1 MGILLVVLLAIAVP
15 LVGIGIYNLQ
25 NLLECWTQQKHA
37 QD

>member
-1 MGILLVVLLAIAVP
+1 MIILLVAFLAVAAP

-25 NLLECWTQQKHA
+25 NLVECRTQQKHA